1 MAAAAEGDHVMSE
14 ELLKLLEE
22 RDALGE
28 RPKLRASSVP
38 NGPIAQSNMTQFNS
52 TSQAPVLN
60 RSYWS
65 PTPDPLMFDNTRS
78 KTDQA
83 RSGTGY
89 MEVLSTTVTDGHDLY
104 DTVLNFGQKTRLY

>member
-1 MAAAAEGDHVMSE
+1 MSE
-14 ELLKLLEE
+14 ELLKLLDE
-22 RDALGE
+22 RDAQGE
-28 RPKLRASSVP
+28 RPKLRAGSV
-38 NGPIAQSNMTQFNS
+38 NDGPVPQSNITWS
-52 TSQAPVLN
+52 GATSQSPQLN

-65 PTPDPLMFDNTRS
+65 PAPDPLMFDNTRS
-78 KTDQA
+78 KTEQA